1 MTGNEK
7 ATSYKLA
14 GRPEVAPSTQ
24 RNSIIILRIKQA
36 DRRFGII
43 WQQGAMPIVKS
54 EKNNGGGHDCK

>member
-24 RNSIIILRIKQA
+24 RYYIFILWIKQA
-36 DRRFGII
+36 DRRFRII
-43 WQQGAMPIVKS
+43 WQQEAVPIVRS
-54 EKNNGGGHDCK
+54 EKNNGGNHDYK